1 METKVKAGT
10 LHYLT
15 QLDTVK
21 AVNFLHKST
30 KNNKPRNNYL
40 ITNKTQKSKSKIL
53 NIQFNK
59 RTNQNS
65 AKKKEQ
71 TCKLHVFEKQ
81 KRKSDG
87 DFH

>member
-30 KNNKPRNNYL
+30 KNNKPRINCL
-40 ITNKTQKSKSKIL
+40 MTNKTQKSKSKNL

-65 AKKKEQ
+65 TKNKQ

-81 KRKSDG
+81 KKKSDG